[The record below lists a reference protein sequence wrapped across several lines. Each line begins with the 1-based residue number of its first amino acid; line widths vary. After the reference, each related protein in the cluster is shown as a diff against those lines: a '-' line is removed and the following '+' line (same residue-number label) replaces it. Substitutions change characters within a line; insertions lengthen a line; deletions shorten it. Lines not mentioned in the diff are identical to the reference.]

1 MSFDSYISHTG
12 IITIPR
18 NKTTV
23 QTNMIP
29 NLEKNG
35 ITNINLY
42 VFEENK
48 MGCKKNN
55 GDTTFSIKDLYNIK
69 KDGGKNNKIC
79 NDLCKNLCENHLYI
93 IKEAKKLKSKNVM
106 IFEDDARFIQDLTKD
121 KIERIVGWMNTHSK
135 WDVLFLGAIAFP
147 YPLIFPVSRD
157 IGKCN
162 FPTEAHAY
170 ILSERG
176 IDKMCNMKEQ
186 NHFDFMLQKY
196 LHNKFICVPSICNQ
210 NKSPAMFETISKKF
224 NISSSVEN
232 YTRLKNIH
240 NTISII
246 IPFIII
252 ISCIIL
258 SSVIFNKVSNKI
270 DLSYLLF
277 LKNK

>member
-1 MSFDSYISHTG
+1 MSFGNYIHHTG

-18 NKTTV
+18 NKNMV
-23 QTNMIP
+23 REKMIP
-29 NLEKNG
+29 NLESKG
-35 ITNINLY
+35 INNINIY
-42 VFEENK
+42 VFDENK
-48 MGCKKNN
+48 TGCQKNN

-69 KDGGKNNKIC
+69 NDQGKNSKIC

-93 IKEAKKLKSKNVM
+93 IKQAKKLNSENVM
-106 IFEDDARFIQDLTKD
+106 IFEDDARFIDNLTPS
-121 KIERIVGWMNTHSK
+121 KITRIIGWMNTHSK

-147 YPLIFPVSRD
+147 YPIILPVSRD

-170 ILSERG
+170 ILSKKG
-176 IDKMCNMKEQ
+176 IDKMCKMKEK

-196 LHNKFICVPSICNQ
+196 LDNKFICVPSICNQ
-210 NKSPAMFETISKKF
+210 NKSPAMFETLSKKF
-224 NISSSVEN
+224 KISPSVEN

-258 SSVIFNKVSNKI
+258 SSIVFNK
-270 DLSYLLF
+270 L
-277 LKNK
+277 

>member
-1 MSFDSYISHTG
+1 MSFEDYIDHTG

-18 NKTTV
+18 NKDMVTTY
-23 QTNMIP
+23 MIP
-29 NLEKNG
+29 NLQNKG
-35 ITNINLY
+35 IKNINMY
-42 VFEENK
+42 IFDENK
-48 MGCKKNN
+48 KGIQKNN
-55 GDTTFSIKDLYNIK
+55 GNDTFSIKDLYNIK
-69 KDGGKNNKIC
+69 NDLGKNNKIC
-79 NDLCKNLCENHLYI
+79 NDLCKNLCHNHLHI
-93 IKEAKKLKSKNVM
+93 IKQAKNLNCNNVM
-106 IFEDDARFIQDLTKD
+106 VFEDDARFIDNISNQ
-121 KIERIVGWMNTHSK
+121 KINRIIGWMKTHSK

-147 YPLIFPVSRD
+147 YPIILPVSRD

-170 ILSERG
+170 ILSKKG
-176 IDKMCNMKEQ
+176 INKMCNMKEE

-196 LHNKFICVPSICNQ
+196 LDNKFICVPSICNQ

-224 NISSSVEN
+224 KISSSVEN

-258 SSVIFNKVSNKI
+258 SSIIFNKLSNKI
-270 DLSYLLF
+270 DLSSFLLS
-277 LKNK
+277 K